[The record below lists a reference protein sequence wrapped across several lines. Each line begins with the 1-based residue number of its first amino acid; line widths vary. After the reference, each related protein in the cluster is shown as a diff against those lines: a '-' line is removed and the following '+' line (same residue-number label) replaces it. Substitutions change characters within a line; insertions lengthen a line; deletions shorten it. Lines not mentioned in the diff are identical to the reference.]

1 FVLSAGYYD
10 AYYKKAQQA
19 RTLIKRDFDQAFET
33 FDLLLTPTSPTTAW
47 EIGGKADPLSL
58 YAADICTVAVNIAGL
73 PALSI
78 PCGKDA
84 QGLPIGMQLIGR
96 PLSDAQILSAGHAYE
111 RENSGFL
118 RPVHQ
123 GGAQ

>member
-1 FVLSAGYYD
+1 MALSCVSIACKSACVRSVSY
-10 AYYKKAQQA
+10 
-19 RTLIKRDFDQAFET
+19 THL
-33 FDLLLTPTSPTTAW
+33 TSPTTAW

-96 PLSDAQILSAGHAYE
+96 PLSDAQILSAGHAL
-111 RENSGFL
+111 SL
-118 RPVHQ
+118 IHI
-123 GGAQ
+123 